1 MLSRTK
7 LRSIAITILYQINI
21 QKENNLSYDVDE
33 IIKDNLKIDNQFVKE
48 LVHGV
53 INHEQE
59 LIDLANKYLSNW
71 KVNRI
76 NKVGAVI
83 LLSALYEL
91 KYMDTPSIVV
101 INEAVNLAKE
111 YSDEELA
118 KMINAV
124 LDRYIKE

>member
-1 MLSRTK
+1 M
-7 LRSIAITILYQINI
+7 
-21 QKENNLSYDVDE
+21 
-33 IIKDNLKIDNQFVKE
+33 IKYLKIDNQFVKE